1 MIDRLLTLE
10 IFYLCVDL
18 LRQDV
23 VAVGDHLVLG
33 GEEAE
38 QLDCLVSLPLENWV
52 MLATNQKLVFR
63 GHQPIRTHLDHHHS
77 TQNSL
82 LLPRDPAPGH

>member
-1 MIDRLLTLE
+1 MLTLE

-23 VAVGDHLVLG
+23 VAVGDHFVLG

-38 QLDCLVSLPLENWV
+38 QLDRLVTLPLENWV
-52 MLATNQKLVFR
+52 MLGTNQKSVLR
-63 GHQPIRTHLDHHHS
+63 
-77 TQNSL
+77 
-82 LLPRDPAPGH
+82 

>member
-38 QLDCLVSLPLENWV
+38 QLDRLVSLPLENWV
-52 MLATNQKLVFR
+52 MLGTNQKSVLQSANERQVFR
-63 GHQPIRTHLDHHHS
+63 VLF
-77 TQNSL
+77 N
-82 LLPRDPAPGH
+82 

>member
-1 MIDRLLTLE
+1 MINRLLTLE
-10 IFYLCVDL
+10 VFYVCIDL

-52 MLATNQKLVFR
+52 MLATNQK
-63 GHQPIRTHLDHHHS
+63 
-77 TQNSL
+77 SL
-82 LLPRDPAPGH
+82 SR

>member
-1 MIDRLLTLE
+1 MIDRLMTLE
-10 IFYLCVDL
+10 IYFFCVDL

-38 QLDCLVSLPLENWV
+38 QLDRLVSLPLENWV
-52 MLATNQKLVFR
+52 MLGTNQKSALR
-63 GHQPIRTHLDHHHS
+63 
-77 TQNSL
+77 
-82 LLPRDPAPGH
+82 